1 MTNIDID
8 YLGTITFGDWNE
20 KFDLEEKVKI
30 INFVES
36 KIEELEKN
44 EFKDLEEKVLYTK
57 LKLFLYMTKIC

>member
-1 MTNIDID
+1 MVNVGIDD
-8 YLGTITFGDWNE
+8 LSTITFGDWNE
-20 KFDLEEKVKI
+20 NFDLEEKVKI